1 MKPTNSTN
9 PTNSCIFCRI
19 ARGEADTEILH
30 RTDDLVVF
38 RDHRPQAPIHLLIVP
53 AKHIRSINEIEPE
66 DNPLLGEML
75 QAARHMAVQMGI
87 ARDGYRLFFN
97 VERGGGQVIFHL
109 HMHLLGGRKLGG

>member
-1 MKPTNSTN
+1 MNPTN
-9 PTNSCIFCRI
+9 PTDSCIFCRI
-19 ARGEADTEILH
+19 VRGEADTEILH

-53 AKHIRSINEIEPE
+53 VKHIRSINEIEPE
-66 DNPLLGEML
+66 DNPVLGAML
-75 QAARHMAVQMGI
+75 HAAKHMAAQMGI

-109 HMHLLGGRKLGG
+109 HMHLLGGWKK